1 MSEII
6 PVQQF
11 VYDKDRFSKVID
23 TQFRELA
30 PTETVTPEI
39 TVDEFFA
46 LYDELFFDIPREG
59 DINSHRYILQREAE
73 YLGVQFADD
82 VDIQALLQEI
92 TDLRQQLLATETI
105 NARLEEL
112 VPVDNISNAE
122 VEALLAESTIT
133 GTDLL
138 QVETLTNEQNL
149 IASTLAASQDMIVTD
164 QTELTQDQT
173 IISTTNIPTSSQ
185 RRYNPLLRR
194 YEQRNPV
201 NGAWEPTSR

>member
-39 TVDEFFA
+39 TVDEFFI
-46 LYDELFFDIPREG
+46 LYDELFFEIPREG
-59 DINSHRYILQREAE
+59 DINSHRYILQREAD

-92 TDLRQQLLATETI
+92 TDLRQQLLAAETT

-112 VPVDNISNAE
+112 VPISDVSTAE
-122 VEALLAESTIT
+122 REALLAESTVLGI
-133 GTDLL
+133 DLL
-138 QVETLTNEQNL
+138 QNETLVNEQAL
-149 IASTLAASQDMIVTD
+149 IESTLAASQDIIVAD
-164 QTELTQDQT
+164 QTELAQELTPT
-173 IISTTNIPTSSQ
+173 TTVTNANLVNNSPSTQ

-194 YEQRNPV
+194 YI
-201 NGAWEPTSR
+201 